1 MWPARGGPTR
11 GELRRVG
18 RRGKEGRRPMQR
30 SRHPAAFLRVMEVRS
45 PRCSQQCRM
54 LWMLG
59 RLPHRMHAGTQ
70 CTHAHRGSV
79 SRFGRIQEG
88 DLVWNGDSG

>member
-1 MWPARGGPTR
+1 
-11 GELRRVG
+11 
-18 RRGKEGRRPMQR
+18 MQR

-45 PRCSQQCRM
+45 PRRSQQYRM

-59 RLPHRMHAGTQ
+59 RFPRRMHAGTQ

-79 SRFGRIQEG
+79 SRFGRQHG
-88 DLVWNGDSG
+88 MLHLPRRSSVLMWSRRRRNRDVRSVTVGGVRLDA